1 MLHLDVVAQGRLVPV
16 ALMAVSDGAAEHSLD
31 FGCLPAVVAFFL
43 GEARNKELH
52 AEHLFMF
59 FHIFLYREKRQNG
72 QFILFGSKR
81 HMKLRLRELS
91 ENLR

>member
-1 MLHLDVVAQGRLVPV
+1 MLDLDVVAQGRLVPV

-43 GEARNKELH
+43 GEARDKELH

-81 HMKLRLRELS
+81 NATWHTYETKT
-91 ENLR
+91 

>member
-1 MLHLDVVAQGRLVPV
+1 MLDLDVVAQGRLVPV

-31 FGCLPAVVAFFL
+31 FGCLPAVVALFL

-59 FHIFLYREKRQNG
+59 FHIFLYRKKDKMVS
-72 QFILFGSKR
+72 LFYLNAIAMLLGTHDAKT
-81 HMKLRLRELS
+81 
-91 ENLR
+91 